1 MGYLDGKYNGVKL
14 LSKSDAPCRL
24 ISGAEAPERSGG
36 IHVSDVIR
44 RIAIALGYLKDDRDD
59 ADEAESR
66 EEWEASLPRE
76 AMLAM
81 ASGLAWEEYLARVY
95 EGQVEFHPGEV
106 EKDGISGS
114 PDGVKWGYRNW
125 GDPTIVAEFKYSEK
139 SSNNEPIGPDGKPTP
154 KWWMWL
160 TQVMCYCHMLDT
172 TRADF
177 YVYHV
182 RGDYRDQRKQFLKYE
197 FEFTE
202 AELEGN
208 WKMIVREA
216 RAMEKE
222 KKEAEETE

>member
-1 MGYLDGKYNGVKL
+1 MKL

-24 ISGAEAPERSGG
+24 ISGAGAPARSTGN

-44 RIAIALGYLKDDRDD
+44 RIAIALGYLKTGQDD
-59 ADEAESR
+59 ADEFESH

-81 ASGLAWEEYLARVY
+81 AAGLAWEEYLARVY

-114 PDGVKWGYRNW
+114 PDGLCWAENEVPGSLRLV
-125 GDPTIVAEFKYSEK
+125 VAEFKYSEK

-182 RGDYRDQRKQFLKYE
+182 RGDYRERRKQFLKYE
-197 FEFTE
+197 FEFTK

-208 WKMIVREA
+208 WKMIMREA

-222 KKEAEETE
+222 KQEAMEAIEAEETE